1 MGEPGIMEGGERKFG
16 GLDIGE
22 DPDDRVVSLKPR
34 PWLNPVFIAFVFH
47 GELLSRVSPAPPW
60 SERIVARR
68 ASQGRHRLHR
78 CVAKSR
84 QKLQWV
90 CHCSTHHAND
100 FAAPKLVA

>member
-1 MGEPGIMEGGERKFG
+1 VLRLGLRGKLLGRLGPLDDQREVGMGEPGIMEGGERKFG

-60 SERIVARR
+60 SERIVAR
-68 ASQGRHRLHR
+68 
-78 CVAKSR
+78 
-84 QKLQWV
+84 
-90 CHCSTHHAND
+90 
-100 FAAPKLVA
+100 